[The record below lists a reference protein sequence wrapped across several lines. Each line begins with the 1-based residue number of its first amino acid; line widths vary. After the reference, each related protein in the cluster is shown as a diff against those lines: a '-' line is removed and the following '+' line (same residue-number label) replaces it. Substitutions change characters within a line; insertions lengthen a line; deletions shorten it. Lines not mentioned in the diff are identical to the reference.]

1 MEKRMKA
8 FKMLGAALAV
18 AMVAGSVSAH
28 AGDTIEL
35 KFANVTNQ
43 PSIDAAQVFIDVA
56 AKESNGKIVIKHYPN
71 NMLGDDRTVT
81 ESMMLGD
88 IDMVQT
94 QPSVLASMIPD
105 LYVWDAPFLFDKIE
119 DAWKCLDGP
128 LGHQINEQVEK
139 KGLKYLAALEN
150 GYRHYTN
157 SKVPV
162 KVPDDVKGQKL
173 RVMETDLQIAMWKNW
188 GANPTPMAFTE
199 VISALQQGTIDAQE
213 NPLSIIDSNKLY
225 EVQHYISL
233 TGHLFSPHI
242 LYINKARYD
251 GFAPDIKAAF
261 DKAVAAYQEA
271 QRKRATEL
279 NALSVDKFKAAGCE
293 VVEVTPEERAVW
305 RKKAID
311 GGVYDMVRAK
321 LEHPEILD
329 KILNKEY

>member
-1 MEKRMKA
+1 MKA
-8 FKMLGAALAV
+8 KHFLGTALAIAV
-18 AMVAGSVSAH
+18 TCATMSTANAADV
-28 AGDTIEL
+28 TL
-35 KFANVTNQ
+35 RFANVTNQ
-43 PSIDAAQVFIDVA
+43 PSIDAGQVLVDVA
-56 AKESNGKIVIKHYPN
+56 AKESNGRLEIKHFPN

-81 ESMMLGD
+81 ESMLMGD
-88 IDMVQT
+88 IALVQT
-94 QPSVLASMIPD
+94 QPSVLASMVPD

-128 LGHQINEQVEK
+128 LGHAVNDQVES

-157 SKVPV
+157 NKVAV
-162 KVPDDVKGQKL
+162 RVPADVKGQKL

-233 TGHLFSPHI
+233 TGHLFSPHC
-242 LYINKARYD
+242 LYINKEIYD
-251 GFAPDIKAAF
+251 GLDADLRTAL
-261 DKAVAAYQEA
+261 DKAVAAYQTA
-271 QRKRATEL
+271 QRARAVEL
-279 NALSVDKFKAAGCE
+279 NALSVDKFKKAGCE
-293 VVEVTPEERAVW
+293 VIELTDAERNQW
-305 RKKAID
+305 RQSAID
-311 GGVYDMVRAK
+311 GKVYDMVRAK
-321 LEHPEILD
+321 MEHPEYLD

>member
-1 MEKRMKA
+1 MKA
-8 FKMLGAALAV
+8 KHILGTAVALAISAASIGAA
-18 AMVAGSVSAH
+18 SA
-28 AGDTIEL
+28 ADVTL
-35 KFANVTNQ
+35 RFANVTNQ
-43 PSIDAAQVFIDVA
+43 PSIDAAQVFLDVA
-56 AKESNGKIVIKHYPN
+56 AKESNGRLEIKHFPN

-81 ESMMLGD
+81 ESMLMGD
-88 IDMVQT
+88 LALVQT
-94 QPSVLASMIPD
+94 QPSVLASMVPD

-119 DAWKCLDGP
+119 DAWKCLDGE
-128 LGHQINEQVEK
+128 LGHAINDQVES
-139 KGLKYLAALEN
+139 KGLKYLAAVEN

-157 SKVPV
+157 SKVAV
-162 KVPDDVKGQKL
+162 RVPADVKGQKL

-242 LYINKARYD
+242 LYMNKEIYD
-251 GFAPDIKAAF
+251 GLDKDIQVAL
-261 DKAVAAYQEA
+261 DKAVAAYQDA

-279 NALSVDKFKAAGCE
+279 NALSIKKFTDAGCE
-293 VVEVTPEERAVW
+293 VIELTDAERAQW
-305 RKKAID
+305 RQMAID
-311 GGVYDMVRAK
+311 GKIYDMVRAK
-321 LEHPEILD
+321 MEHPEYLD

>member
-1 MEKRMKA
+1 MKA
-8 FKMLGAALAV
+8 KHFLGTALAIAV
-18 AMVAGSVSAH
+18 TCATMSTANAADV
-28 AGDTIEL
+28 TL
-35 KFANVTNQ
+35 RFANVTNQ
-43 PSIDAAQVFIDVA
+43 PSIDAGQVLVDVA
-56 AKESNGKIVIKHYPN
+56 AKESNGRLEIKHFPN

-81 ESMMLGD
+81 ESMLMGD
-88 IDMVQT
+88 IALVQT
-94 QPSVLASMIPD
+94 QPSVLASMVPD

-128 LGHQINEQVEK
+128 LGHAVNDQVES

-157 SKVPV
+157 NKVAV
-162 KVPDDVKGQKL
+162 RVPADVKGQKL

-233 TGHLFSPHI
+233 TGHLFSPHC
-242 LYINKARYD
+242 LYINKEIYD
-251 GFAPDIKAAF
+251 GLDADIRAAL
-261 DKAVAAYQEA
+261 DKAVAAYQTA
-271 QRKRATEL
+271 QRARAVEL
-279 NALSVDKFKAAGCE
+279 NALSVEKFKKAGCE
-293 VVEVTPEERAVW
+293 VIELTDAERNQW
-305 RKKAID
+305 RQAAID
-311 GGVYDMVRAK
+311 GKVYDMVRAK
-321 LEHPEILD
+321 MEHPEYLD

>member
-1 MEKRMKA
+1 MKA
-8 FKMLGAALAV
+8 KHFLGTALAIAV
-18 AMVAGSVSAH
+18 TCATMSTANAADVTLRFS
-28 AGDTIEL
+28 
-35 KFANVTNQ
+35 NVTNQ
-43 PSIDAAQVFIDVA
+43 PSIDAGQVLVDVA
-56 AKESNGKIVIKHYPN
+56 AKESNGRLEIKHFPN

-81 ESMMLGD
+81 ESMLMGD
-88 IDMVQT
+88 IALVQT
-94 QPSVLASMIPD
+94 QPSVLASMVPD

-128 LGHQINEQVEK
+128 LGHAVNDQVES

-157 SKVPV
+157 NKVAV
-162 KVPDDVKGQKL
+162 RVPADVKGQKL

-233 TGHLFSPHI
+233 TGHLFSPHC
-242 LYINKARYD
+242 LYINKEIYD
-251 GFAPDIKAAF
+251 GLEPDIRTAL
-261 DKAVAAYQEA
+261 DKAVAAYQTA
-271 QRKRATEL
+271 QRARAVEL
-279 NALSVDKFKAAGCE
+279 NALSVDKFKKAGCE
-293 VVEVTPEERAVW
+293 VIELTDAERNQW
-305 RKKAID
+305 RQSAID
-311 GGVYDMVRAK
+311 GKVYDMVRAK
-321 LEHPEILD
+321 MEHPEYLD

>member
-1 MEKRMKA
+1 MKA
-8 FKMLGAALAV
+8 KHFLGTALAIAV
-18 AMVAGSVSAH
+18 TCATMSTANAADV
-28 AGDTIEL
+28 TL
-35 KFANVTNQ
+35 RFANVTNQ
-43 PSIDAAQVFIDVA
+43 PSIDAGQVLVDVA
-56 AKESNGKIVIKHYPN
+56 AKESNGRLEIKHFPN

-81 ESMMLGD
+81 ESMLMGD
-88 IDMVQT
+88 IALVQT
-94 QPSVLASMIPD
+94 QPSVLASMVPD

-128 LGHQINEQVEK
+128 LGHAVNDQVES

-157 SKVPV
+157 NKVAV
-162 KVPDDVKGQKL
+162 RVPADVKGQKL

-233 TGHLFSPHI
+233 TGHLFSPHC
-242 LYINKARYD
+242 LYINKEIYD
-251 GFAPDIKAAF
+251 GLDADLRAAL
-261 DKAVAAYQEA
+261 DKAVAAYQTA
-271 QRKRATEL
+271 QRARAVEL
-279 NALSVDKFKAAGCE
+279 NALSVEKFKKAGCE
-293 VVEVTPEERAVW
+293 VIELTDAERNQW
-305 RKKAID
+305 RQSAID
-311 GGVYDMVRAK
+311 GKVYDMVRAK
-321 LEHPEILD
+321 MEHPEYLD

>member
-1 MEKRMKA
+1 MKA
-8 FKMLGAALAV
+8 KNFLGTALAIAV
-18 AMVAGSVSAH
+18 TCATMSTANAADV
-28 AGDTIEL
+28 TL
-35 KFANVTNQ
+35 RFANVTNQ
-43 PSIDAAQVFIDVA
+43 PSIDAGQVLVDVA
-56 AKESNGKIVIKHYPN
+56 AKESNGRLEIKHFPN

-81 ESMMLGD
+81 ESMLMGD
-88 IDMVQT
+88 IALVQT
-94 QPSVLASMIPD
+94 QPSVLASMVPD

-128 LGHQINEQVEK
+128 LGHAVNDQVES

-157 SKVPV
+157 NKVAV
-162 KVPDDVKGQKL
+162 RVPADVKGQKL

-233 TGHLFSPHI
+233 TGHLFSPHC
-242 LYINKARYD
+242 LYINKEIYD
-251 GFAPDIKAAF
+251 GLDADLRAAL
-261 DKAVAAYQEA
+261 DKAVAAYQTA
-271 QRKRATEL
+271 QRARAVEL
-279 NALSVDKFKAAGCE
+279 NALSVDKFKKAGCE
-293 VVEVTPEERAVW
+293 VIELTDAERNQW
-305 RKKAID
+305 RQAAID
-311 GGVYDMVRAK
+311 GKVYDMVRAK
-321 LEHPEILD
+321 MEHPEYLD